1 MIEGS
6 LGVKLAT
13 AWIAEKQRGEEAE
26 KKVRR
31 ESQRRRGKKDE
42 RRQSLRKSEKRRCR
56 CAKGRTVAKH
66 CFHPNEF
73 GSGTFECIASIENH
87 MT

>member
-31 ESQRRRGKKDE
+31 ESQRRRGKE
-42 RRQSLRKSEKRRCR
+42 KSKEDK
-56 CAKGRTVAKH
+56 V
-66 CFHPNEF
+66 
-73 GSGTFECIASIENH
+73 
-87 MT
+87 

>member
-6 LGVKLAT
+6 LGVKLAP

-31 ESQRRRGKKDE
+31 ESQRRRGSN
-42 RRQSLRKSEKRRCR
+42 Q
-56 CAKGRTVAKH
+56 
-66 CFHPNEF
+66 F
-73 GSGTFECIASIENH
+73 GSATFECIASIENYVI
-87 MT
+87 

>member
-13 AWIAEKQRGEEAE
+13 TWIAEKQRREEAE

-31 ESQRRRGKKDE
+31 ESQRRRGKEKSKEDE
-42 RRQSLRKSEKRRCR
+42 
-56 CAKGRTVAKH
+56 
-66 CFHPNEF
+66 
-73 GSGTFECIASIENH
+73 I
-87 MT
+87 